1 MLCKLGCD
9 ERVLPPGLLTP
20 GSLGDPLGQLG
31 GTPPGPWPP
40 FEDELEPEG
49 LCPGGRT
56 NGGVAVEVRA
66 ERGPLTGL
74 GGPWFTGGPCTCGLG
89 IMWWC
94 RNGHSLGHRQLNW
107 ETWSLDLPNLPTKR
121 VNDNHQFLLVH
132 RAISILWRSN
142 WN

>member
-74 GGPWFTGGPCTCGLG
+74 GGPWFTGGYPAHADWASCGG
-89 IMWWC
+89 VAM
-94 RNGHSLGHRQLNW
+94 
-107 ETWSLDLPNLPTKR
+107 D
-121 VNDNHQFLLVH
+121 
-132 RAISILWRSN
+132 ILWGTGN
-142 WN
+142 